1 VSAETSHNERF
12 GARLQQISSRGSP
25 QYRSAD
31 LVRFLATMTDHGA
44 RPPAAIMG
52 MPIIQFE
59 RGAYARA
66 G

>member
-1 VSAETSHNERF
+1 
-12 GARLQQISSRGSP
+12 
-25 QYRSAD
+25 
-31 LVRFLATMTDHGA
+31 VRFLATMTDHGA